1 MKVLPLLLLS
11 LILSSCSSSKSLDK
25 VHIENPCFDSQ
36 FLKLK
41 KMRVSEMTGVESE
54 YFKSKTIEC
63 EEFEKRSKTDIST
76 KDFIVVIGIL
86 GVVAGIFVFLINF
99 KAH

>member
-1 MKVLPLLLLS
+1 
-11 LILSSCSSSKSLDK
+11 
-25 VHIENPCFDSQ
+25 
-36 FLKLK
+36 
-41 KMRVSEMTGVESE
+41 MTGVESE